1 MSDKQITP
9 LAVVTITVLARRIS
23 AQSVIDNFRCGFD
36 HDSVLAWET
45 SVLDTLDYDIPEED
59 AEK

>member
-9 LAVVTITVLARRIS
+9 LAVVTITAITRRDM

-36 HDSVLAWET
+36 PDSVLAWET
-45 SVLDTLDYDIPEED
+45 SVLDTIDYDIPVD
-59 AEK
+59 VR